1 MKELLEDIVRAI
13 VDDGDA
19 VKVNILDTESTTIYE
34 LHVAKED
41 VGKVIGK
48 KGRNITALRI
58 ILAAGTSKTGDK
70 RALLEV
76 VD

>member
-1 MKELLEDIVRAI
+1 MKELLENIICAI
-13 VDDGDA
+13 VDDVDA

-58 ILAAGTSKTGDK
+58 ILAAGTSKLGEK

>member
-1 MKELLEDIVRAI
+1 MKELLEDIIRAI
-13 VDDGDA
+13 VDDIDA

-58 ILAAGTSKTGDK
+58 ILAAGTSKMGDK

>member
-1 MKELLEDIVRAI
+1 MKELLEDIIRAI
-13 VDDGDA
+13 VDDVDA

>member
-1 MKELLEDIVRAI
+1 LKELLEDIIKAI
-13 VDDGDA
+13 VDDVDA

-58 ILAAGTSKTGDK
+58 ILSAGTSKAGDK

>member
-1 MKELLEDIVRAI
+1 MKELLEEIVKAI
-13 VDDGDA
+13 VDDVDS

-34 LHVAKED
+34 LHVAKDD

-48 KGRNITALRI
+48 KGRNITALRV
-58 ILAAGTSKTGDK
+58 ILAAGTSKTGDQ

>member
-1 MKELLEDIVRAI
+1 LKELLENIISAI
-13 VDDGDA
+13 VDDVDA

-58 ILAAGTSKTGDK
+58 ILAAGTSKLGEK

>member
-13 VDDGDA
+13 VDDIDA

>member
-1 MKELLEDIVRAI
+1 MKELIENIVRAI
-13 VDDGDA
+13 VDDSDA

-58 ILAAGTSKTGDK
+58 ILAAGTSKLGDK
-70 RALLEV
+70 RAILEV

>member
-13 VDDGDA
+13 VDDVDT

>member
-1 MKELLEDIVRAI
+1 MKELLEDIIKAI
-13 VDDGDA
+13 VDDVDA

-58 ILAAGTSKTGDK
+58 ILSAGTSKAGDK

>member
-1 MKELLEDIVRAI
+1 MKELIEDIIKAI
-13 VDDGDA
+13 VDDVDA

>member
-13 VDDGDA
+13 VDDVEA

-48 KGRNITALRI
+48 KAQVDIPINSI
-58 ILAAGTSKTGDK
+58 IKLDD
-70 RALLEV
+70 LM
-76 VD
+76 

>member
-1 MKELLEDIVRAI
+1 LKELLEDIVRAI
-13 VDDGDA
+13 VDDVDT

-58 ILAAGTSKTGDK
+58 ILAAGTSKMGEK

>member
-13 VDDGDA
+13 VDDVDT

-58 ILAAGTSKTGDK
+58 ILAAGTSKMGEK

>member
-1 MKELLEDIVRAI
+1 MKELLEDIVKAI
-13 VDDGDA
+13 VDDVDA

-34 LHVAKED
+34 LHVAKAD

>member
-1 MKELLEDIVRAI
+1 MKELLEDIIRAI
-13 VDDGDA
+13 VDDVDA

-58 ILAAGTSKTGDK
+58 IIAAGTSKLGDK

>member
-1 MKELLEDIVRAI
+1 MKELLEDIVKAI
-13 VDDGDA
+13 VDDVDA

>member
-1 MKELLEDIVRAI
+1 MKELLEDIVRAL
-13 VDDGDA
+13 VDDVDA

-58 ILAAGTSKTGDK
+58 ILAAATSKTGEK

>member
-1 MKELLEDIVRAI
+1 MKELLEDIIKAI
-13 VDDGDA
+13 VDDVDA

-34 LHVAKED
+34 LHVAKDD

-58 ILAAGTSKTGDK
+58 ILSAGTSKAGDK

>member
-1 MKELLEDIVRAI
+1 MKELLEDIVKAI
-13 VDDGDA
+13 VDDVDS

-34 LHVAKED
+34 LHVAKDD

-48 KGRNITALRI
+48 KGRNITALRV

>member
-1 MKELLEDIVRAI
+1 MKELLEEIVKAI
-13 VDDGDA
+13 VDDVDS

-34 LHVAKED
+34 LHVAKDD

-48 KGRNITALRI
+48 KGRNITALRV

>member
-1 MKELLEDIVRAI
+1 MKELLEDIIRAI
-13 VDDGDA
+13 VDDVDA

-58 ILAAGTSKTGDK
+58 IIAAGTSKTGDK

>member
-13 VDDGDA
+13 VDDVDA

-58 ILAAGTSKTGDK
+58 ILSAGTSKTGDK

>member
-13 VDDGDA
+13 VDDVDA

-58 ILAAGTSKTGDK
+58 LLAAGTSKTGDK

>member
-13 VDDGDA
+13 VDDVDA